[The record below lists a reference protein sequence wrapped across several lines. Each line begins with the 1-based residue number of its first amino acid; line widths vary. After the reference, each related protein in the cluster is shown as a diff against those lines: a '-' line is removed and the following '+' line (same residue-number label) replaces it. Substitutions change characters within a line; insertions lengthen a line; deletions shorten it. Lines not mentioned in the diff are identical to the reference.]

1 MDLKETGC
9 EDVDWIHLTQDTVQW
24 LALANTVMMDLRVL

>member
-9 EDVDWIHLTQDTVQW
+9 EDMGCVQMDMNSVQRW
-24 LALANTVMMDLRVL
+24 AHVNTVM